1 MKIYVVTEGS
11 YSDYH
16 IVGVSDDMETA
27 RKIAEYRG
35 AEVET
40 YDTNDFTDDRL
51 FWLYT
56 WRTWY
61 DDYGEKQE
69 RESIECRMQDEFH
82 EEVNI
87 VRLTCGKR
95 RYKVI
100 VRLTW
105 GKRRYKVVVKAND
118 RDHALKT
125 ARDMVAQY
133 KAKEAE
139 LT

>member
-87 VRLTCGKR
+87 VRLT
-95 RYKVI
+95 
-100 VRLTW
+100 W

>member
-1 MKIYVVTEGS
+1 MTIYVVTEGC

-16 IVGVSDDMETA
+16 IVGVSDDEETA

-35 AEVET
+35 AEVEI

-51 FWLYT
+51 LWDYT

-69 RESIECRMQDEFH
+69 RESLEFRMPDEVWK
-82 EEVNI
+82 EVNK
-87 VRLTCGKR
+87 VYRTWDKY
-95 RYKVI
+95 RYE
-100 VRLTW
+100 
-105 GKRRYKVVVKAND
+105 VVVKAND
-118 RDHALKT
+118 REHALKT

-133 KAKEAE
+133 RAKEAD

>member
-16 IVGVSDDMETA
+16 IVGVSDDVETA

-40 YDTNDFTDDRL
+40 YDTNDYTDDKL
-51 FWLYT
+51 LWDYT

-61 DDYGEKQE
+61 DDYGEKKV
-69 RESIECRMQDEFH
+69 RESLECRMPDEFH
-82 EEVNI
+82 KEVN
-87 VRLTCGKR
+87 
-95 RYKVI
+95 KVY
-100 VRLTW
+100 RTW
-105 GKRRYKVVVKAND
+105 DKSIYTVVVKAND

-133 KAKEAE
+133 RAKEAE

>member
-27 RKIAEYRG
+27 WKIAEYRG

-51 FWLYT
+51 LWVYI

-69 RESIECRMQDEFH
+69 RESLECRMPDEVY
-82 EEVNI
+82 EEVNK
-87 VRLTCGKR
+87 VTRTCDKT
-95 RYKVI
+95 I
-100 VRLTW
+100 
-105 GKRRYKVVVKAND
+105 YKVVVKAND

-133 KAKEAE
+133 RAKEAE
-139 LT
+139 IT

>member
-51 FWLYT
+51 LWVYT

-69 RESIECRMQDEFH
+69 RESLECRMPDEVDR
-82 EEVNI
+82 EVNKI
-87 VRLTCGKR
+87 YQSGDKS
-95 RYKVI
+95 
-100 VRLTW
+100 
-105 GKRRYKVVVKAND
+105 RYKVVVKAKD
-118 RDHALKT
+118 RDHALKI

-133 KAKEAE
+133 RAKEAE

>member
-16 IVGVSDDMETA
+16 IVGVSDDVETA
-27 RKIAEYRG
+27 YKIADYRG

-56 WRTWY
+56 CHTWY

-87 VRLTCGKR
+87 VRSIWDKR
-95 RYKVI
+95 S
-100 VRLTW
+100 
-105 GKRRYKVVVKAND
+105 YKVVVKAND

-133 KAKEAE
+133 RAKEADI
-139 LT
+139 T